1 MTVPPREK
9 RWFRRPGMAWGD
21 EFAASSA
28 VQAGDLLFM
37 AGQGSED
44 REGRVLG
51 QGDVRVQ
58 ARQALANVRELV
70 EEAGGTLD
78 DVVDVVSLHRD
89 ARDIDAV
96 LDVGRELFGNEGP
109 AWTPAAFLG
118 THDPRVEVSVRA
130 IAHLGAEQRQ
140 CFTSDALAWTR
151 ELPISG
157 ACLKGGL
164 LFVSGQTALES
175 DGTLSS
181 RLDHVAQA
189 RCAYTALLDMVERAG
204 GTVNDI
210 LDFASFHQ
218 DIRGAPATFEEV
230 YIPEVLGSAVLED
243 ASTTSHIGSPALQRP
258 GVLGT
263 YRCLADLGH
272 GRRVGSLPDSIWWK
286 GVLPI
291 SGAAMKDGGE
301 LVAVAGHV
309 ASDSD
314 AELVA
319 PGDVAGQVR
328 YVFESMRESLAGLGA
343 SLDDVV
349 EVTAFYKEP
358 RAWRTVMEA
367 GADYFSR
374 ERAPAWTL
382 AAVPGLWVEG
392 FLVEISALAVV

>member
-1 MTVPPREK
+1 MSAGPREK
-9 RWFRRPGMAWGD
+9 RWFRRPGTTWPD

-28 VQAGDLLFM
+28 VQAGDLLFV

-44 REGRVLG
+44 RDG
-51 QGDVRVQ
+51 
-58 ARQALANVRELV
+58 RQALATVRELV

-96 LDVGRELFGNEGP
+96 LDVGLEFFGSEGP
-109 AWTPAAFLG
+109 AWTPASFLG

-130 IAHLGAEQRQ
+130 IAHLGADRRR
-140 CFTSDALAWTR
+140 CFTSDALAWTG
-151 ELPISG
+151 ELPLSG

-164 LFVSGQTALES
+164 LFVSGQTALEP

-181 RLDHVAQA
+181 HPDHVAQA
-189 RCAYTALLDMVERAG
+189 RSAYSAMVDLVERAG
-204 GTVNDI
+204 GTVDDI

-218 DIRGAPATFEEV
+218 DIRGAPATFDEV
-230 YIPEVLGSAVLED
+230 YVPEVLGDAELED
-243 ASTTSHIGSPALQRP
+243 APTTSHIGSTALQQP

-263 YRCLADLGH
+263 YRCLADLTP

-301 LVAVAGHV
+301 LIAVAGHV
-309 ASDSD
+309 ASDPD
-314 AELVA
+314 GDVVA
-319 PGDVAGQVR
+319 RGDVAGQVR
-328 YVFESMRESLAGLGA
+328 YAFDSMRESLAGFGA
-343 SLDDVV
+343 SLEDVV
-349 EVTAFYKEP
+349 EVTSFYKEP
-358 RAWRTVMEA
+358 RAWRTIMETA
-367 GADYFSR
+367 ADYFPR

-382 AAVPGLWVEG
+382 AAIPGLWVEG